1 MLLVLESAHSVVH
14 IAKYQYQPHLLEQST
29 VNLIN
34 MFIYTCSCCQSDH
47 LAYIVLC
54 LLLSSYQMIIQF
66 MLLCINN
73 NQLYTVIWLC

>member
-1 MLLVLESAHSVVH
+1 MFLLS
-14 IAKYQYQPHLLEQST
+14 K
-29 VNLIN
+29 
-34 MFIYTCSCCQSDH
+34 DH